1 MNFIKVG
8 NIFVNL
14 REIES
19 FEVYDTPSDVSVRFI
34 YRSGRQ
40 ETAHV
45 NIEND
50 NPSQIANINSSV
62 DIVSEDILAMIRDC
76 ADADCIDIEDFIEE
90 EV

>member
-8 NIFVNL
+8 NLFINL

-19 FEVYDTPSDVSVRFI
+19 FEVYGTPSDVSVRFV

-40 ETAHV
+40 ETAHI

-50 NPSQIANINSSV
+50 DPSQIV
-62 DIVSEDILAMIRDC
+62 DIDYAEDMVAEGILTAIQNC
-76 ADADCIDIEDFIEE
+76 SDADCEDVAEYVEE
-90 EV
+90 

>member
-8 NIFVNL
+8 NIFINL

-19 FEVYDTPSDVSVRFI
+19 FEVYGTPSDVSVRFI

-40 ETAHV
+40 ETAHI

-50 NPSQIANINSSV
+50 DPSQIV
-62 DIVSEDILAMIRDC
+62 DIDYAEDMVAEGILTAIQNC
-76 ADADCIDIEDFIEE
+76 ADADCEDVADYVEE
-90 EV
+90 

>member
-8 NIFVNL
+8 NIFINL

-19 FEVYDTPSDVSVRFI
+19 FEVYGTPSDVSVRFI

-50 NPSQIANINSSV
+50 DPSQIVDIDYAK
-62 DIVSEDILAMIRDC
+62 DIVSEDILTMIRNC
-76 ADADCIDIEDFIEE
+76 ADADCIDIKDYIEE
-90 EV
+90 EA